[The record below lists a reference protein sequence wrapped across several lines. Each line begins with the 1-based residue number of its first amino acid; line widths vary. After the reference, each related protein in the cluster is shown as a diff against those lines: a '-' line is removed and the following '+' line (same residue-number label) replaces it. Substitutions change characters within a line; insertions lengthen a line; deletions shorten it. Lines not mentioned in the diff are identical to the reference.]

1 MNVSISALEEDKQR
15 FVTCP
20 EVQQVY
26 YVTGD
31 FDFLLVINVR
41 DMAEYEAL
49 TRELFFCL
57 GKYQVFPDHRV
68 DAKCEAGND
77 GHYQVKSCKS
87 RHGEPKKR
95 PGGVFISEIHPSLCR
110 NLLV

>member
-1 MNVSISALEEDKQR
+1 MNVSICLRRINSVSLPVPQ
-15 FVTCP
+15 
-20 EVQQVY
+20 VQQVY

-77 GHYQVKSCKS
+77 GHYRVSRVKVEMVSQ
-87 RHGEPKKR
+87 RTPRRGIYFRNP
-95 PGGVFISEIHPSLCR
+95 PFPVR